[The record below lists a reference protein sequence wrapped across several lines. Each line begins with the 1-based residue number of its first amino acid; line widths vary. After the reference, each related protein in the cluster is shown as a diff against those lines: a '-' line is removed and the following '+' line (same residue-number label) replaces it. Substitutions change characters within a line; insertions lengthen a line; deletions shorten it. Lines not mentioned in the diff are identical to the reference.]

1 MRLRCCVADRRKETD
16 KANPLLLLMLAS
28 LLSKP
33 SIALSIL
40 PTTSPEGEGGLND
53 IDPRALEML
62 VSWIIK
68 SISVLERDEAEV
80 DEATSRRGSG
90 ASSVLEPL
98 LLLFS
103 FAAAARRLSS
113 SSCITDHRSISIA
126 SLINHPLP
134 HHPIT

>member
-40 PTTSPEGEGGLND
+40 PTTSREGEGGLDD

-62 VSWIIK
+62 VS
-68 SISVLERDEAEV
+68 
-80 DEATSRRGSG
+80 
-90 ASSVLEPL
+90 
-98 LLLFS
+98 
-103 FAAAARRLSS
+103 
-113 SSCITDHRSISIA
+113 
-126 SLINHPLP
+126 
-134 HHPIT
+134 

>member
-40 PTTSPEGEGGLND
+40 PTTSRERGIGRDD

-62 VSWIIK
+62 VVCIIK
-68 SISVLERDEAEV
+68 SILILLIVLPLWSLYK
-80 DEATSRRGSG
+80 SRREFIAFLRGL
-90 ASSVLEPL
+90 ARVEAIIQSVL
-98 LLLFS
+98 LLL
-103 FAAAARRLSS
+103 ALSS
-113 SSCITDHRSISIA
+113 SRTLVLVVVGRA
-126 SLINHPLP
+126 
-134 HHPIT
+134 